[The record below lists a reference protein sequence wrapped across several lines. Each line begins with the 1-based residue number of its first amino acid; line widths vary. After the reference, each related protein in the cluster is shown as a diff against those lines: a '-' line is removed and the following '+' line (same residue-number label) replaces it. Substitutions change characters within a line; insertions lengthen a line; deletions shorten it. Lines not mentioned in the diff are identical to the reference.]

1 MRKEVDVL
9 KNELK
14 ERFEYKVG
22 LFFMFLYILTSYIA
36 VDIIVPTSV
45 NTIFLYLFLM
55 WGAITTLLY
64 GIKKK
69 IPTHTIYYAVFM
81 VVSLLAM
88 GHSPEFNILSG
99 QFYLMIVTF
108 LLTFLFQMFIKEEKD
123 FVLMCWIY
131 AIASLSL
138 VIMLQA
144 TGNLVGGSDEERLGQ
159 ELMGNANIF
168 ATLIM
173 VAVLYELWL
182 IIYGTKK
189 WYGKIILIIMVIYNM
204 YALALSAGR
213 KYVVIPFV
221 FLYMLLVCK
230 RNKKGKRNIV
240 IYTLILVLLIIGA
253 YNLMMKNPVLYE
265 SIGVRMEQLI
275 EGQEDESK
283 LDDSARI
290 REIMRHDAIEQ
301 WWEKPLWGYGFDSY
315 KYRANIVVKHFYYSH
330 CNYTEMLYNG
340 GIIMFLVYYWIYY
353 KIISD
358 FFKKK
363 KSPEKYRAF
372 AIATAISFLLL
383 DYGAITYTAA
393 IVHIMLALSL
403 KLMDFDCVEENI
415 LSNNK

>member
-1 MRKEVDVL
+1 MHDLKKNHSSKKIEYTIGFVL
-9 KNELK
+9 
-14 ERFEYKVG
+14 
-22 LFFMFLYILTSYIA
+22 MAIYIFTSYVA
-36 VDIIVPTSV
+36 VDITLSSKT
-45 NTIFLYLFLM
+45 NTFFLYLFVA
-55 WGAITTLLY
+55 WGALVTLMHGVREKLSTY
-64 GIKKK
+64 
-69 IPTHTIYYAVFM
+69 TIYYAFFM
-81 VVSLLAM
+81 IISLLSM
-88 GHSPEFNILSG
+88 GYSQEFNILSG
-99 QFYLMIVTF
+99 QFYLMIVAF
-108 LLTFLFQMFIKEEKD
+108 LLTFLFQVFIINEKN
-123 FVLMCWIY
+123 FVWMCWIY

-265 SIGVRMEQLI
+265 SIGVRMEQLV

-283 LDDSARI
+283 LDNSVRI

-301 WWEKPLWGYGFDSY
+301 WWEKPLFGYGFDSY
-315 KYRANIVVKHFYYSH
+315 KYRANEVVKHFYYSH